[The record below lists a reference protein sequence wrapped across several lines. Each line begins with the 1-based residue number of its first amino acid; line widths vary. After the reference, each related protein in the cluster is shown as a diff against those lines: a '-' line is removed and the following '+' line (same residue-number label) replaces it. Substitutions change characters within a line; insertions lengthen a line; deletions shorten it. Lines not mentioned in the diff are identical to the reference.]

1 MMKKYYLIRVEGGV
15 EAFTEGPFGTQV
27 LRDAAARRTHKVQDD
42 DDSILWADT
51 DEKGKLTVG
60 SYASAFFSSDRQ

>member
-1 MMKKYYLIRVEGGV
+1 MKKKYYLIRVEGGV
-15 EAFTEGPFGTQV
+15 EAFTVGPFDRQV
-27 LRDAAARRTHKVQDD
+27 LRDAAARRAHEVQDD

-60 SYASAFFSSDRQ
+60 SYASAFFSPNRQ